1 VADNPGESATK
12 EEPMD
17 EPLDS
22 EAATADLI
30 TDIVASSHDRWL
42 PDLELCDVAHSVT
55 SGSEGWRDAW
65 SLSSDRVPREPD
77 SGFDDGQG
85 LTREED
91 DELRHLFWL
100 SQIASL
106 AGRKAER
113 FIELRLRDRRRDVRP
128 PREDEPVGSPA
139 GDKRRWLRF
148 RSH

>member
-1 VADNPGESATK
+1 
-12 EEPMD
+12 MD

-30 TDIVASSHDRWL
+30 TDIVAPSHDRWL
-42 PDLELCDVAHSVT
+42 PDLELCDLAHSVT
-55 SGSEGWRDAW
+55 SGSACWRDAW
-65 SLSSDRVPREPD
+65 SLSSEQVDPEPHN
-77 SGFDDGQG
+77 GFDEEQG
-85 LTREED
+85 LTPEED

-128 PREDEPVGSPA
+128 PRGVEVVGSPVGA
-139 GDKRRWLRF
+139 KRRWLRF